1 VAAIKSGHTFILLS
15 DRGVNKK
22 KAAIPSLLATA
33 AVHHHL
39 VRNALR
45 TRIGIV
51 VESGEPREVH
61 HFALLFG
68 YGADCINP
76 YLAYETVSQLI
87 REGELDLSVKEAEHN
102 YIKAAEKEY

>member
-1 VAAIKSGHTFILLS
+1 LRQIASPGK
-15 DRGVNKK
+15 D
-22 KAAIPSLLATA
+22 
-33 AVHHHL
+33 
-39 VRNALR
+39 ALR

-76 YLAYETVSQLI
+76 YLAYETGKPAYK
-87 REGELDLSVKEAEHN
+87 RRRTGLSVKEAEHN
-102 YIKAAEKEY
+102 YIGGGEGKY